1 MEARL
6 IREWLWTLL
15 EQEHAALNHGDR
27 AVLID
32 DFVEKLDL
40 ARVRPALAGAAR
52 ERLAAHMQ
60 PLARPDWQLP
70 PDLFD
75 AALLEDGRMHEKR
88 LAIHPE
94 RERGGVP
101 PRGDEAAS
109 RRPRGLLVGM
119 ERLGIELAGECE
131 DLVHRNVDA
140 TVLGHFA
147 ERKVFEIE
155 RLRHRLSIRK
165 AEMQDVAVG
174 DHIVLAFEAELARLA
189 RAGLAAIGD
198 IIVIGDGF
206 GADKAFFEIGV
217 DDAGRLRRPG
227 SLFDRPRARLLWP
240 RGEEGD
246 KVQERVTGAND
257 AAETG
262 FAQPDRL
269 ELSILFGQG
278 QERDLALYFR

>member
-94 RERGGVP
+94 QQRGGVP

-109 RRPRGLLVGM
+109 RRTRGLLVGM

-140 TVLGHFA
+140 TVLDHFA

-155 RLRHRLSIRK
+155 SVRHRLSIRK
-165 AEMQDVAVG
+165 AEMQNVTVG
-174 DHIVLAFEAELARLA
+174 DHIVLAFEPELARLTRA
-189 RAGLAAIGD
+189 RLV
-198 IIVIGDGF
+198 VIGDGF
-206 GADKAFFEIGV
+206 GADKTFFEIGV
-217 DDAGRLRRPG
+217 DDAGRLRGPG
-227 SLFDRPRARLLWP
+227 PLLDRPRARFLWP
-240 RGEEGD
+240 RGEVGD
-246 KVQERVTGAND
+246 EVQELVTCAND
-257 AAETG
+257 AAEAG
-262 FAQPDRL
+262 LAQPDRFEVRL
-269 ELSILFGQG
+269 LFG
-278 QERDLALYFR
+278 